1 MAGGRNSTTITELIL
16 LGFSEFP
23 QLTAVLFSMFLGI
36 YLATVFWNLGLI
48 ALIRMDSHLHTP
60 MYFFLSNLSLLDTCY
75 ISTIAPRMLSDFF
88 RKHKLISFT
97 GCIMQYFLFSSLGL
111 TECCLLAAMAYDRYI
126 AICSPLL
133 YTATMCPSLCVQMVA
148 GSCVTGFLGSFIQL
162 CALLQLHFCGLH
174 VIHHFFCDL
183 PQLLV
188 LSCSD
193 TFFLQ

>member
-1 MAGGRNSTTITELIL
+1 MERANNSAFSGFIL
-16 LGFSEFP
+16 LGFSNQP
-23 QLTAVLFSMFLGI
+23 QLETALFAVILIIYSLSCLGNGAI
-36 YLATVFWNLGLI
+36 MLLST
-48 ALIRMDSHLHTP
+48 MDPHLHTP

-75 ISTIAPRMLSDFF
+75 ISIIAPRMLSDFF

-111 TECCLLAAMAYDRYI
+111 TECSLLAAMAYDRYV

-162 CALLQLHFCGLH
+162 CALLQLHFCGPN
-174 VIHHFFCDL
+174 IINHFFCDL
-183 PQLLV
+183 PPTP
-188 LSCSD
+188 LSSWPVM
-193 TFFLQ
+193 

>member
-1 MAGGRNSTTITELIL
+1 MAGGRNSTTITEFIL

-88 RKHKLISFT
+88 RKHKLISFM

-111 TECCLLAAMAYDRYI
+111 TECCLLAAMAYDRYV

-133 YTATMCPSLCVQMVA
+133 YTATMCPSLCVQTVA
-148 GSCVTGFLGSFIQL
+148 GSL
-162 CALLQLHFCGLH
+162 
-174 VIHHFFCDL
+174 
-183 PQLLV
+183 
-188 LSCSD
+188 
-193 TFFLQ
+193 